1 LNTQS
6 DRWLA
11 DLLVEASILTA
22 DESAEALTECRET
35 ARSLSEQL
43 TASGR
48 VASATLHRL
57 TAERLGWAPVDVGD
71 VELSSELLEA
81 VPREFALGHCLLP
94 LSRED
99 HSLVVAVAD
108 PFNQTALDDL
118 RLLTG
123 LKIKPML
130 GEAGAIRRR
139 LEQFYAEAMIR
150 EIADQDLEVVAEET
164 QDLADLQKMAG
175 EEQVIQFVNLLI
187 HRAINQRASDI
198 HIEPFER
205 QTTVRYR
212 IDGVLRTAPAP
223 PKRLHAA
230 VVSRIKIMSDM
241 DIAERR
247 LPQDGR
253 IALRLAGRQFDVRVS
268 TLPTLHGETVVMR
281 LLDQSSALFG
291 LEELGMESVVLEQFA
306 KVIVHPHGII
316 LVTGPTGSGKTTTLY
331 AALSRIFSPE
341 KKIITIED
349 PVEYQLEGV
358 NQIHVRPASGLTFAS
373 GLRHMV
379 RQDPDIIMVGEIR
392 DHETAEIAIHAA
404 LTGHLVFSTLHTND
418 AAGAVARL
426 LEMGVEPFLAA
437 SSLIGVLAQRLVR
450 VICPQCKT
458 TTTVPAE
465 TLATL
470 NVPADEAATATL
482 YRGAGCDN
490 CGGTGYQGRRGI
502 FELLT
507 VTSGVRDL
515 IALRATAS
523 QLKQKAMGEGMRTL
537 AVSGRDKALAGLTT
551 VEEVLRVAVADEQLE
566 VRS

>member
-1 LNTQS
+1 
-6 DRWLA
+6 
-11 DLLVEASILTA
+11 
-22 DESAEALTECRET
+22 
-35 ARSLSEQL
+35 
-43 TASGR
+43 
-48 VASATLHRL
+48 
-57 TAERLGWAPVDVGD
+57 
-71 VELSSELLEA
+71 
-81 VPREFALGHCLLP
+81 
-94 LSRED
+94 
-99 HSLVVAVAD
+99 
-108 PFNQTALDDL
+108 
-118 RLLTG
+118 
-123 LKIKPML
+123 
-130 GEAGAIRRR
+130 
-139 LEQFYAEAMIR
+139 MIR

-358 NQIHVRPASGLTFAS
+358 NQIHVRPAIGLTFAS

>member
-1 LNTQS
+1 
-6 DRWLA
+6 
-11 DLLVEASILTA
+11 
-22 DESAEALTECRET
+22 
-35 ARSLSEQL
+35 
-43 TASGR
+43 
-48 VASATLHRL
+48 
-57 TAERLGWAPVDVGD
+57 
-71 VELSSELLEA
+71 
-81 VPREFALGHCLLP
+81 
-94 LSRED
+94 
-99 HSLVVAVAD
+99 
-108 PFNQTALDDL
+108 
-118 RLLTG
+118 
-123 LKIKPML
+123 
-130 GEAGAIRRR
+130 
-139 LEQFYAEAMIR
+139 
-150 EIADQDLEVVAEET
+150 
-164 QDLADLQKMAG
+164 
-175 EEQVIQFVNLLI
+175 
-187 HRAINQRASDI
+187 
-198 HIEPFER
+198 
-205 QTTVRYR
+205 
-212 IDGVLRTAPAP
+212 VLRTAPAP

>member
-1 LNTQS
+1 
-6 DRWLA
+6 
-11 DLLVEASILTA
+11 
-22 DESAEALTECRET
+22 
-35 ARSLSEQL
+35 
-43 TASGR
+43 
-48 VASATLHRL
+48 
-57 TAERLGWAPVDVGD
+57 
-71 VELSSELLEA
+71 
-81 VPREFALGHCLLP
+81 
-94 LSRED
+94 
-99 HSLVVAVAD
+99 
-108 PFNQTALDDL
+108 
-118 RLLTG
+118 
-123 LKIKPML
+123 
-130 GEAGAIRRR
+130 
-139 LEQFYAEAMIR
+139 
-150 EIADQDLEVVAEET
+150 
-164 QDLADLQKMAG
+164 
-175 EEQVIQFVNLLI
+175 
-187 HRAINQRASDI
+187 
-198 HIEPFER
+198 
-205 QTTVRYR
+205 
-212 IDGVLRTAPAP
+212 
-223 PKRLHAA
+223 
-230 VVSRIKIMSDM
+230 
-241 DIAERR
+241 
-247 LPQDGR
+247 
-253 IALRLAGRQFDVRVS
+253 
-268 TLPTLHGETVVMR
+268 
-281 LLDQSSALFG
+281 
-291 LEELGMESVVLEQFA
+291 
-306 KVIVHPHGII
+306 
-316 LVTGPTGSGKTTTLY
+316 
-331 AALSRIFSPE
+331 
-341 KKIITIED
+341 
-349 PVEYQLEGV
+349 QLEGV
-358 NQIHVRPASGLTFAS
+358 NQIHVRPAIGLTFAS